1 MHYSSLPA
9 MPEAAPQTQP
19 LVSIGVPI
27 FNEAT
32 YLEMTLDSLLAQ
44 DYPNLEIVIC
54 DNASTDATPDIC
66 VHAADRD
73 PRIRVL
79 RAAENL
85 GATANFQRCLDEAKG
100 DFFMWAGGH
109 DLWSSN
115 YVSQCI
121 AALDAHPA
129 AVIAV
134 PESNWIDEN
143 GQTYGSRASVLDT
156 RDMVPLARLLTLF
169 WANMHPIYGLIRID
183 KLRICGP
190 LPNYPGADLVLLA
203 RLILEGDFVPA
214 SMALWSRRQARAQE
228 NYRDRQRRYAGS
240 QVKIH
245 GGRFPLLN
253 LVCKLWGVAW
263 SSSMPLADK
272 LAFTLAF
279 PGSLPARYLI
289 ARRRVI

>member
-1 MHYSSLPA
+1 
-9 MPEAAPQTQP
+9 MPEVTPKTPP

-27 FNEAT
+27 FNEAAHLAAT
-32 YLEMTLDSLLAQ
+32 IESLLAQ
-44 DYPNLEIVIC
+44 DYPNIEIIVR

-66 VHAADRD
+66 ARFAACDARVRVFHAT
-73 PRIRVL
+73 
-79 RAAENL
+79 ENQ
-85 GATANFQRCLDEAKG
+85 GATANFQHCLDTARGEL
-100 DFFMWAGGH
+100 FMWAGGH

-115 YVSQCI
+115 YVSSCA
-121 AALDAHPA
+121 AALDANPE

-134 PESNWIDEN
+134 PESNWIDED
-143 GQTYGSRASVLDT
+143 GQPYGTRSSILDT
-156 RDMVPLARLLTLF
+156 RGMAPLARLLTLL

-183 KLRICGP
+183 ELRACGP

-203 RLILEGDFVPA
+203 RLILIGDFVPA

-228 NYRDRQRRYAGS
+228 GYRDRQRRYASS
-240 QVKIH
+240 QVKIR

-253 LVCKLWGVAW
+253 LVYKLWHVAW
-263 SSSMPLADK
+263 SSSMPIGDK

-279 PGSLPARYLI
+279 TGALPARYLI

>member
-1 MHYSSLPA
+1 
-9 MPEAAPQTQP
+9 MPEATSQAMR

-27 FNEAT
+27 FNEAMH
-32 YLEMTLDSLLAQ
+32 LAMTLDSLLAQ
-44 DYPNLEIVIC
+44 DYPNIEIVIC

-66 VHAADRD
+66 AHAAGRD
-73 PRIRVL
+73 SRIRVL
-79 RAAENL
+79 RAAENQ
-85 GATANFQRCLDEAKG
+85 GATANFQRCLDEANG

-129 AVIAV
+129 AIIAV

-143 GQTYGSRASVLDT
+143 GQTYGSRASILDT
-156 RDMVPLARLLTLF
+156 RDMVPLARLLTLL
-169 WANMHPIYGLIRID
+169 WANMHPIYGLIRTD
-183 KLRICGP
+183 KLRACGS
-190 LPNYPGADLVLLA
+190 LPNYPGADMVLLA
-203 RLILEGDFVPA
+203 HLILEGDFVPA
-214 SMALWSRRQARAQE
+214 PMALWSRRQARKQE
-228 NYRDRQRRYAGS
+228 NYRDRQRRYASS
-240 QVKIH
+240 QVKIR

-263 SSSMPLADK
+263 SSSMSLGDK
-272 LAFTLAF
+272 LAFALAF
-279 PGSLPARYLI
+279 PCSLPARYLI

>member
-1 MHYSSLPA
+1 
-9 MPEAAPQTQP
+9 MPEEVTSDKTR

-44 DYPNLEIVIC
+44 DYPNIEIIIC

-66 VHAADRD
+66 SKAAGRD

-79 RAAENL
+79 RAEENL
-85 GATANFQRCLDEAKG
+85 GATVNFQRCLDEANG

-115 YVSQCI
+115 YVSQCV
-121 AALDAHPA
+121 AVLDAHPA

-134 PESNWIDEN
+134 PESNWIDES
-143 GQTYGSRASVLDT
+143 GEVYGSRASVLDT
-156 RDMVPLARLLTLF
+156 RDMAPLTRLLILL
-169 WANMHPIYGLIRID
+169 WANMHPIYGLIRMEN
-183 KLRICGP
+183 LRTCRP
-190 LPNYPGADLVLLA
+190 LPNYPGADLMLLA

-214 SMALWSRRQARAQE
+214 PLALWSRRQARAQE
-228 NYRDRQRRYAGS
+228 DYRARQRRYAS
-240 QVKIH
+240 SKVKIH

-253 LVCKLWGVAW
+253 LVYKLWGVAW
-263 SSSMPLADK
+263 SSSMPLGDK
-272 LAFTLAF
+272 LAFTLALA
-279 PGSLPARYLI
+279 GALPARYLI

>member
-1 MHYSSLPA
+1 
-9 MPEAAPQTQP
+9 MPEATPQDTR
-19 LVSIGVPI
+19 LVSIGVPV

-32 YLEMTLDSLLAQ
+32 YLAMTLDCLLAQ

-54 DNASTDATPDIC
+54 DNASTDATPEIC
-66 VHAADRD
+66 ARAADRD

-79 RAAENL
+79 RAEENL
-85 GATANFQRCLDEAKG
+85 GATANFQRCIDEASG

-115 YVSQCI
+115 YVSQCV
-121 AALDAHPA
+121 AALDSHPA

-143 GQTYGSRASVLDT
+143 GQVYGSRASVLDT
-156 RDMVPLARLLTLF
+156 RDMAPLARLLTLL
-169 WANMHPIYGLIRID
+169 WANMHPIYGLIRIE
-183 KLRICGP
+183 KLRACGA

-214 SMALWSRRQARAQE
+214 PLALWSRRQARAQE
-228 NYRDRQRRYAGS
+228 NFHDRQRRYAS
-240 QVKIH
+240 SKVKIH

-253 LVCKLWGVAW
+253 LVYRLWHAAW
-263 SSSMPLADK
+263 SSSLPLSDK

-279 PGSLPARYLI
+279 PGALPARYLI